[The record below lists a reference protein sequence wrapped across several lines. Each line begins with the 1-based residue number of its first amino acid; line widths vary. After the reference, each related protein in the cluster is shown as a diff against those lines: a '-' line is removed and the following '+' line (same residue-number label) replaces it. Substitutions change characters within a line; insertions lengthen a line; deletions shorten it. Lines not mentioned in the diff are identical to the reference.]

1 MKKRTKGG
9 GPGSK
14 VEERLLCRSLLPQPQ
29 PGHAVRGESP
39 KHAKSRESVP
49 EYCRVTRPWQ
59 SWEPSPPAGLAT
71 DGESR
76 SGPPRQSRCLL
87 SNLAAQSAWTAGRS
101 TMHRA
106 VWTHSEGRV
115 TATSVWLA
123 VPVSERR
130 SNTAPRKTQG
140 GCERKRALYA
150 VLVVDHFRELER
162 IFTMAILFPTRIE
175 SHSLG
180 QKDSRAVAVNLC

>member
-1 MKKRTKGG
+1 MPVVTFAAAA
-9 GPGSK
+9 
-14 VEERLLCRSLLPQPQ
+14 RSCC
-29 PGHAVRGESP
+29 VRRKP
-39 KHAKSRESVP
+39 KACKSRESVP

-87 SNLAAQSAWTAGRS
+87 PNLAAQAAWTAGRF

-106 VWTHSEGRV
+106 VWIRSEGRV

-130 SNTAPRKTQG
+130 SNTAPRKIQG
-140 GCERKRALYA
+140 VCGKKRAFYA
-150 VLVVDHFRELER
+150 VLVVDHFRMLESNF
-162 IFTMAILFPTRIE
+162 IMAILFTTRIE
-175 SHSLG
+175 GHSLG
-180 QKDSRAVAVNLC
+180 QK